1 MFGTI
6 IGAIIVGAII
16 GGLARLIL
24 PGRQGISVPVTIIL
38 GILGS
43 LIASW
48 LVYQGSATTTRTGA
62 SSSSPSS
69 RASWSL
75 PGSSSA
81 TARSSDASRSTDGHA
96 LFARPA
102 GRLPS
107 GSRPVGRE
115 RP

>member
-48 LVYQGSATTTRTGA
+48 LVYQLGYNNENGGFEFV
-62 SSSSPSS
+62 P
-69 RASWSL
+69 
-75 PGSSSA
+75 
-81 TARSSDASRSTDGHA
+81 
-96 LFARPA
+96 FIA
-102 GRLPS
+102 GILVAA
-107 GSRPVGRE
+107 GLIVGYGQVVGRKQVH
-115 RP
+115 